1 MDLEFAEDAFELD
14 YDGFDVDESYDDFD
28 DIDDYDA
35 YDDEDEFLGDL
46 WRRATAVYRKIKK
59 NPTASAIAKGA
70 ATAAGGLTGVAIGGA
85 LSNYR
90 DRRKPNFDP
99 NATPRYAGRPWGGV
113 LGSALG
119 GTLGNLIFADEEED
133 FEYADDAEEIIAQME
148 ELGYLASRAPTQED
162 ADEFIGALIPLA
174 TRLIPKAASLVSKV
188 APTVMRGAK
197 RVARVLRR
205 SPATRKLVRTI
216 PTMVRGATRQIAR
229 QAVRGR
235 PPTRN
240 VARKAVR
247 RQAMKVV
254 ASPKRAAVAL
264 GRNSLLTRRLA
275 AHNRVLQTKILR
287 ARRALA

>member
-1 MDLEFAEDAFELD
+1 VYPVLAEDEFALDEDE
-14 YDGFDVDESYDDFD
+14 FDVDESYDDFD
-28 DIDDYDA
+28 DFDV

-46 WRRATAVYRKIKK
+46 WRRAQALRQKIKK
-59 NPTASAIAKGA
+59 SPAASAIAKGI
-70 ATAAGGLTGVAIGGA
+70 ATGAGGLSGVYLGGRW
-85 LSNYR
+85 S
-90 DRRKPNFDP
+90 DDKKS
-99 NATPRYAGRPWGGV
+99 GRPWGGV
-113 LGSALG
+113 VGSALG
-119 GTLGNLIFADEEED
+119 GTLGNWLFADEEED
-133 FEYADDAEEIIAQME
+133 LEYAEDAEEIIAQME

-205 SPATRKLVRTI
+205 SPTTRKLVRTI
-216 PTMVRGATRQIAR
+216 PSMVRGATRQIAR

-235 PPTRN
+235 PPTRT

-247 RQAMKVV
+247 QQAMKVV
-254 ASPKRAAVAL
+254 SSPRRAATAL
-264 GRNSLLTRRLA
+264 GRNSVLTRRLA
-275 AHNRVLQTKILR
+275 AQNRALQMKIIR